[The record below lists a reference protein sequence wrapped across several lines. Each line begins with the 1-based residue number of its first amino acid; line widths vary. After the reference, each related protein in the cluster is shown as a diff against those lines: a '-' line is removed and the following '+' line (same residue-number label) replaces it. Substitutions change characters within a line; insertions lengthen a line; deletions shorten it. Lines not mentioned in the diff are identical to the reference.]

1 MDKAQLKRD
10 FKEKQPVMGVYEIK
24 VLTIDKCFVG
34 YATDLNA
41 RFNRHKFDLKFGSHR
56 NRELQQ
62 LWNSKGKS
70 TFQFTIIDELN
81 HDKNSDNDP
90 KEELKLL
97 LELWIEKLKKK
108 SITFE
113 LIK

>member
-10 FKEKQPVMGVYEIK
+10 YKEKQPVMGVYKIE
-24 VLTIDKCFVG
+24 VLNTDKCFIG

-62 LWNSKGKS
+62 NWNSYGEDA
-70 TFQFTIIDELN
+70 FRFVILDELEY
-81 HDKNSDNDP
+81 DKNSDNDP

-97 LELWIEKLKKK
+97 LELWIEKLKEK

-113 LIK
+113 LIQ